1 MTELSKITPSQLSR
15 LAVVYVRQSTN
26 AQVECNRESTE
37 RQYQLRTFAAQLG
50 WPAAAIRVID
60 QDLGL
65 SGSGLST
72 RSGFAELAAAVALG
86 HVGIVLALEVSRL
99 ARNNADWYRLLDLC
113 GTTDTLIGDAD
124 GLYHPGL
131 FNDRLVLGLKGTM
144 SEAELHVLRAR
155 LNGGIRHKAARGELR
170 RGLPTGLVWG
180 EADGEV
186 RVHPHAG
193 VTDAIRAVLERFAEM
208 GSARRLW
215 LWFRSAALPF
225 PTQIPGG
232 AEIQWVTPSYTNI
245 HQVLTNPVYAGAY
258 VYGKM
263 RQQRY
268 IDADGEV
275 RKRLKRLPPDQ
286 WGVLIHDHHP
296 GFIDWATFEAN
307 QMRLSA
313 NTHPTPN
320 ASVGALREGSALLQG
335 IALCGHCARKLRV
348 AYSGRSTVAS
358 YYCPGDTLA
367 NGRGQAC
374 VRVGGARIQQ
384 AVTAAILAAVQ
395 PAALQAAVEAAE
407 GLDNAEQAAL
417 AQWQQQLEQARY
429 QAQLAQRRYQSVDP
443 DNRLVARGLE
453 AAWEAAWEAAL
464 QSVQSAEQEVQRRQ
478 QHPQQ
483 ALSAAERE
491 AILSLANDLQAVW
504 SAPSTTDRDRKELLR
519 ALLEEVIVTHDSEA
533 HRVHLTLRWHGGLI
547 SDIAVALPRRAATV
561 RTDEDTIALIRRLAV
576 HYPDAII
583 AGVLNR
589 QQRTTATGL
598 PFTVNRVSNLRT
610 HWGIPCFTPPTEPP
624 VGEPLTIREAA
635 AILGVA
641 PSTLHRQLNDG
652 LIAGEQVTPGAPWRI
667 VITDALRA
675 RFTGQAPAGYVPMVD
690 AMRLLGVSRQTV
702 LQRVKRGELDAIHV
716 SQGNRKGLRI
726 KVQNPTLNL
735 FDDPA
740 SAGG

>member
-1 MTELSKITPSQLSR
+1 MTELNKITPSQLSR

-50 WPAAAIRVID
+50 WSEAAIRVID

-72 RSGFAELAAAVALG
+72 RSGFAALTAEVALG

-170 RGLPTGLVWG
+170 RGLPIGLVWG

-186 RVHPHAG
+186 RFHPDEA
-193 VTDAIRAVLERFAEM
+193 VTGAVRAVFARFAEM
-208 GSARRLW
+208 GSARRVW
-215 LWFRSAALPF
+215 LWFRSEALSF
-225 PTQIPGG
+225 PTQAPGQG
-232 AEIQWVTPSYTNI
+232 EIQWVTPSYTKI

-258 VYGKM
+258 VYGKT
-263 RQQRY
+263 RQERY
-268 IDADGEV
+268 IDDAGEV
-275 RKRLKRLPPDQ
+275 RTRLKRLPPDQ
-286 WGVLIHDHHP
+286 WGVLLHDHHP
-296 GFIDWATFEAN
+296 GFIDWATFEAI

-313 NTHPTPN
+313 NTHPTPH
-320 ASVGALREGSALLQG
+320 AGVGALREGSALLQG
-335 IALCGHCARKLRV
+335 IALCGHCGRKLRV
-348 AYSGRSTVAS
+348 AYSGRSAVAS
-358 YYCPGDTLA
+358 YYCPGDNLA

-374 VRVGGARIQQ
+374 VRIGGTPIQQ
-384 AVTAAILAAVQ
+384 AVTAALLAAVQ
-395 PAALQAAVEAAE
+395 PAALQAAVEATE
-407 GLDNAEQAAL
+407 GLNSAEQAAL
-417 AQWQQQLEQARY
+417 VQCQQQLEQARY
-429 QAQLAQRRYQSVDP
+429 QAQLAQRRYHNVDP

-453 AAWEAAWEAAL
+453 AAWEAAL
-464 QSVQSAEQEVQRRQ
+464 QRVHSAEQEVQRRQ
-478 QHPQQ
+478 QHPLQ

-491 AILSLANDLQAVW
+491 DILSLAEDLEAVW
-504 SAPSTTDRDRKELLR
+504 SAPSTSDRDRKELLR
-519 ALLEEVIVTHDSEA
+519 ALLEEVIVTHDSQA
-533 HRVHLTLRWHGGLI
+533 HQVHLTLRWNGGLI
-547 SDIAVALPRRAATV
+547 SDIDVALPRRAATV
-561 RTDEDTIALIRRLAV
+561 RTEEDTIALIRRLAV
-576 HYPDAII
+576 HYPDALI

-598 PFTVNRVSNLRT
+598 PFTVNRVSSLRT
-610 HWGIPCFTPPTEPP
+610 HWGIPCFTPPAQP
-624 VGEPLTIREAA
+624 VTGEPLTIREAA

-667 VITDALRA
+667 VITDELRA
-675 RFTGQAPAGYVPMVD
+675 RFAGEAPAGFVPIVD

-702 LQRVKRGELDAIHV
+702 LQRVKRGELEAIHV

-726 KVQNPTLNL
+726 KAQNLTPDL
-735 FDDPA
+735 FHDPA